1 MRFLLPLLLLAGT
14 AHAGDLPAPVTD
26 ADFPATDPTKVALGQ
41 LLFYDPLLSGSRTL
55 ACSTCHHP
63 KFGTSDGL
71 SLGIGDGGSGLG
83 PDRVVVM
90 SNMPEQRIGRNAPAL
105 WNLGAHEFTHLFH
118 AGRLETDPNQPGG
131 IRTPLG
137 QEMTAGF
144 ESILAA
150 QAMFPVLAQDE
161 MAGHYSESDVS
172 RSVRKGLITDE
183 GGAWDLISK
192 RVEAVPEYRA
202 AFDGIIG
209 DKPIAFTDIANAI
222 AEFATFEFRSDTSP
236 FDAYLRG
243 DEAALSD
250 QQKAGMELFYGDA
263 GCSACHSGKFQSD
276 QSFHAIAMPQIG
288 PGKTE
293 RFEFNNTTDIGR
305 LRVTGD
311 PSDAYKFRTPSLR
324 NVALTGPYGHDGAYA
339 SLEAVVRHHLDPVGT
354 LMSYDISAA
363 LLPEGIEG
371 ASAKDMLIMA
381 DAEEVQRIA
390 DANELAPVELT
401 DAQISD
407 LMAFLNSLTDPVAE
421 AGRLGVP
428 VSVPSGLPVE

>member
-1 MRFLLPLLLLAGT
+1 MRFLLPLLLIAGT
-14 AHAGDLPAPVTD
+14 AQAGDLPDPVTD
-26 ADFPATDPTKVALGQ
+26 ADFPATDPAKVALGQ
-41 LLFYDPLLSGSRTL
+41 LLFYDPLLSGSRSL

-90 SNMPEQRIGRNAPAL
+90 TNMPEQRIGRNAPAL

-118 AGRLETDPNQPGG
+118 AGRLEADPNQPGG

-144 ESILAA
+144 ESLLAA

-192 RVEAVPEYRA
+192 RVEEVPEYRA
-202 AFDGIIG
+202 AFDGVIG

-293 RFEFNNTTDIGR
+293 RFEFDNTTDIGR

-371 ASAKDMLIMA
+371 AAAKDTLIMA

-390 DANELAPVELT
+390 DANELAPVDLT